1 MSQLVHKTS
10 AMFDHPEIRIMSFCT
25 KCNCP
30 PQNCEQCIDAVMLY
44 IDISRIKRARG
55 LRMRAQAWR
64 GVGQGRQGLSQ
75 HQVVNDVSCPNFKDG
90 ELLHSLIP
98 RTQSHE
104 SQSGRRRFIQ
114 KARHI
119 LSLPDFFPVRAFSQ
133 P

>member
-55 LRMRAQAWR
+55 LRMRARRHGVAWVK
-64 GVGQGRQGLSQ
+64 GAK
-75 HQVVNDVSCPNFKDG
+75 VS
-90 ELLHSLIP
+90 HSIKL
-98 RTQSHE
+98 
-104 SQSGRRRFIQ
+104 
-114 KARHI
+114 
-119 LSLPDFFPVRAFSQ
+119 
-133 P
+133 